1 LKPHFLENWG
11 GRKRKNDRIQLRI
24 SDIARWL
31 TQIEA
36 RQRSVESILRSS
48 GVELAALKQARQ
60 ARLDTLSIPE
70 LASSD
75 RFDLEAF
82 CRAQGQSAYL
92 GDHTALCR
100 VLGRYK
106 LYVDTRDTGF
116 ASNLLLDGFW
126 EMWLTI
132 FIARHVRPGMVAVD
146 VGANFGYYTLI
157 LADLVGETGHVY
169 AVEPNPAAAHALRR
183 SIGLNGAAG
192 RTTVI
197 EAAAGAADGNQL
209 LLFAPHGE
217 PKNATIIASQ
227 DQVSATSGT
236 VYPVSQIAV
245 DTIAAEQGRI
255 DFIKID
261 AEGAEEGIIAGAL
274 KTLERDKPHLVLE
287 FNIAR
292 YRDCRAFLAQLS
304 SIYGRL
310 RHIDYYGNAV
320 EVTES
325 QIQRDRP
332 GEDWLL
338 YFGTAD

>member
-1 LKPHFLENWG
+1 LKRYFLENWSG
-11 GRKRKNDRIQLRI
+11 LRRKSDRVQLRL

-36 RQRSVESILRSS
+36 RQRNVESILRSS
-48 GVELAALKQARQ
+48 GVELAAIKNARQ

-82 CRAQGQSAYL
+82 CRAQGQSTYL

-106 LYVDTRDTGF
+106 IYVDTRDTGF
-116 ASNLLLDGFW
+116 GSNLLLDGFW

-132 FIARHVRPGMVAVD
+132 FIARHVGAGMVAVD

-169 AVEPNPAAAHALRR
+169 AVEPNPTTAIALRR
-183 SIGLNGAAG
+183 SVDLNGAAG

-197 EAAAGAADGNQL
+197 EAAAGAADGSQL

-217 PKNATIIASQ
+217 PKNATIIASP
-227 DQVSATSGT
+227 DQVSAASGT
-236 VYPVSQIAV
+236 VYTVSEVAV
-245 DTIAAEQGRI
+245 DTIAERGRI

-274 KTLERDKPHLVLE
+274 KTLARDRPHLVLE
-287 FNIAR
+287 FNAAR
-292 YRDCRAFLAQLS
+292 YRDPRAFLAQLT

-310 RHIDYYGNAV
+310 RYIDYYGNAV
-320 EVTES
+320 EMTEA
-325 QIQRDRP
+325 QIQTDRK

-338 YFGTAD
+338 YFSHAE

>member
-1 LKPHFLENWG
+1 LKRHFLEQWG
-11 GRKRKNDRIQLRI
+11 GLKRKGDQVHLRI
-24 SDIARWL
+24 SHIARWL

-36 RQRSVESILRSS
+36 RQRSVEAILRSS
-48 GVELAALKQARQ
+48 GVELAAIKEARQ

-106 LYVDTRDTGF
+106 IYVDTRDTGF
-116 ASNLLLDGFW
+116 GSNLLLDGFW
-126 EMWLTI
+126 EMWLTK
-132 FIARHVRPGMVAVD
+132 FIARHVTVGMVAID
-146 VGANFGYYTLI
+146 VGANYGYYTLI
-157 LADLVGETGHVY
+157 LADLVGEDGHVY
-169 AVEPNPAAAHALRR
+169 AVEPNPAAAIALRR

-197 EAAAGAADGNQL
+197 EAAAGAADGNRL

-217 PKNATIIASQ
+217 PKNATIIASP
-227 DQVSATSGT
+227 DQVSAASGT
-236 VYPVSQIAV
+236 VHTVSEVAL
-245 DTIAAEQGRI
+245 DTIAAERGLI

-274 KTLERDKPHLVLE
+274 KTLARDKPHLVLE
-287 FNIAR
+287 FNSAR
-292 YRDCRAFLAQLS
+292 YRDPRAFLTQLTS
-304 SIYGRL
+304 LYGRL

-320 EVTES
+320 DVTEA

-338 YFGTAD
+338 YFGHAE

>member
-1 LKPHFLENWG
+1 LKRHFFGNWG
-11 GRKRKNDRIQLRI
+11 GLKRKDRVQLRI

-36 RQRSVESILRSS
+36 RQRNVEAILRSS
-48 GVELAALKQARQ
+48 GMELAALKAARQ

-82 CRAQGQSAYL
+82 CRAQAQSAYL
-92 GDHTALCR
+92 GEHTALCR
-100 VLGRYK
+100 ILGRYK
-106 LYVDTRDTGF
+106 VYVDTRDTGF

-132 FIARHVRPGMVAVD
+132 FIARRVRAGMVAID

-157 LADLVGETGHVY
+157 LADLVGESGHVY
-169 AVEPNPAAAHALRR
+169 AIEPNPAAATALRR
-183 SIGLNGAAG
+183 SIGLNGASG

-197 EAAAGAADGNQL
+197 EAAAGVADGSEL

-217 PKNATIIASQ
+217 PKNAMIIASA
-227 DQVSATSGT
+227 DGVNAASGT
-236 VYPVSQIAV
+236 FHPVSEVAV
-245 DTIAAEQGRI
+245 DTIAAGRGRI

-261 AEGAEEGIIAGAL
+261 AEGAEESIIAGAL
-274 KTLERDKPHLVLE
+274 KTLARDKPHLVLE
-287 FNIAR
+287 FNVAR
-292 YRDCRAFLAQLS
+292 YRDPGAFLEQIT

-320 EVTES
+320 EITEA
-325 QIQRDRP
+325 QIRTDRF

-338 YFGTAD
+338 YFGSAE

>member
-1 LKPHFLENWG
+1 M
-11 GRKRKNDRIQLRI
+11 
-24 SDIARWL
+24 

-36 RQRSVESILRSS
+36 KQRSIEAMLRISLS
-48 GVELAALKQARQ
+48 NATKQP
-60 ARLDTLSIPE
+60 RLDALAIPE
-70 LASSD
+70 LTSSD

-82 CRAQGQSAYL
+82 CRAQAQSIYL

-106 LYVDTRDTGF
+106 VYLDTRDTGF
-116 ASNLLLDGFW
+116 GANLLLDGFW

-132 FIARHVRPGMVAVD
+132 FIARHVHAGMVAVD

-157 LADLVGETGHVY
+157 LADLVGEAGHVY
-169 AVEPNPAAAHALRR
+169 AVEPNPETATALRR

-197 EAAAGAADGNQL
+197 EAAAGAAGGNQ

-217 PKNATIIASQ
+217 PKNARIIASPHQ
-227 DQVSATSGT
+227 ISAASGT
-236 VYPVSQIAV
+236 VYTVSEVAV
-245 DTIAAEQGRI
+245 DTIAAERGRI

-261 AEGAEEGIIAGAL
+261 AEGAEEGIIDGAVT
-274 KTLERDKPHLVLE
+274 TLARDKPHLVLE
-287 FNIAR
+287 FNAAR
-292 YRDCRAFLAQLS
+292 CRDPRAFLAQLT

-320 EVTES
+320 QVTEA
-325 QIQRDRP
+325 QIESDRP

-338 YFGTAD
+338 YFGSAE

>member
-1 LKPHFLENWG
+1 LKSHFLENWVG
-11 GRKRKNDRIQLRI
+11 LKRKSDRVQLRI

-36 RQRSVESILRSS
+36 RQRSVEAILHSS
-48 GVELAALKQARQ
+48 GVELAAIKKARQ

-92 GDHTALCR
+92 GNHTALCR

-106 LYVDTRDTGF
+106 IYVDTRDTGF

-132 FIARHVRPGMVAVD
+132 FIARHVGAGMVAVD

-157 LADLVGETGHVY
+157 LADLVGEAGHVY
-169 AVEPNPAAAHALRR
+169 AVEPNPAAAIALRR
-183 SIGLNGAAG
+183 SIGLNGAAV

-197 EAAAGAADGNQL
+197 EAAAGATDNGQL

-217 PKNATIIASQ
+217 PKNAAIIASP
-227 DQVSATSGT
+227 DQVSAASGT
-236 VYPVSQIAV
+236 VYTVSEVAI
-245 DTIAAEQGRI
+245 DTLAAERGRI

-261 AEGAEEGIIAGAL
+261 AEGAEESIIAGAL
-274 KTLERDKPHLVLE
+274 KTLARDKPHLVLE
-287 FNIAR
+287 FNGAR
-292 YRDCRAFLAQLS
+292 YRDPHAFLAQLT

-310 RHIDYYGNAV
+310 RHIDYYGDAV
-320 EVTES
+320 EVTEA
-325 QIQRDRP
+325 QIQSDRP

-338 YFGTAD
+338 YFGHAE

>member
-1 LKPHFLENWG
+1 LKRHFLESWVG
-11 GRKRKNDRIQLRI
+11 LKRKGDRVQLRI

-48 GVELAALKQARQ
+48 GVELAAIKKARQ

-106 LYVDTRDTGF
+106 IYVDTRDTGF
-116 ASNLLLDGFW
+116 GSNLLLDGFW

-132 FIARHVRPGMVAVD
+132 FIARHVGAGMVAVD
-146 VGANFGYYTLI
+146 VGANYGYYTLI
-157 LADLVGETGHVY
+157 LADLVGGDGHVY
-169 AVEPNPAAAHALRR
+169 AVEPNPAAATALRR
-183 SIGLNGAAG
+183 SIALNGAAG

-197 EAAAGAADGNQL
+197 EAAAGATDSRQL

-217 PKNATIIASQ
+217 PKNATIIASP
-227 DQVSATSGT
+227 DQVSAASGT
-236 VYPVSQIAV
+236 VYTVSEVAV
-245 DTIAAEQGRI
+245 DTIAAKLGRI

-261 AEGAEEGIIAGAL
+261 AEGAEESIIAGAL
-274 KTLERDKPHLVLE
+274 KTLARDKPHLVLE
-287 FNIAR
+287 FNGAR
-292 YRDCRAFLAQLS
+292 YRDPRAFLAQLT

-310 RHIDYYGNAV
+310 RHIDYYGHTV
-320 EVTES
+320 EVTEA
-325 QIQRDRP
+325 QIQSDRP

-338 YFGTAD
+338 YFGHAE

>member
-1 LKPHFLENWG
+1 MKRHFFGNWG
-11 GRKRKNDRIQLRI
+11 GLRRKSDSIQLRI
-24 SDIARWL
+24 SDIASWL

-36 RQRSVESILRSS
+36 RQRTVEAILRSS
-48 GVELAALKQARQ
+48 GVELAALKEARQ

-82 CRAQGQSAYL
+82 CRAQAQSAYL
-92 GDHTALCR
+92 GDDTALCR

-106 LYVDTRDTGF
+106 IYVDTRDTGF
-116 ASNLLLDGFW
+116 AANLLLDGFW

-132 FIARHVRPGMVAVD
+132 FIARHVRAGMVAVD

-157 LADLVGETGHVY
+157 LADLVGEPGHVY
-169 AVEPNPAAAHALRR
+169 AVEPNPAAAAALRR

-197 EAAAGAADGNQL
+197 EAAAGVVDGGQL

-217 PKNATIIASQ
+217 PKNSTIIASP
-227 DQVSATSGT
+227 DEVSAASGT
-236 VYPVSQIAV
+236 VHPVSEVAV
-245 DTIAAEQGRI
+245 DTIAAGRGHI

-274 KTLERDKPHLVLE
+274 KTLARDKPHLVLE
-287 FNIAR
+287 FNAGR
-292 YRDCRAFLAQLS
+292 YHDPGAFLAQLT

-320 EVTES
+320 EVTEA
-325 QIQRDRP
+325 QIQSDRA

-338 YFGTAD
+338 YFGSAE

>member
-1 LKPHFLENWG
+1 LKRHFFGNWG
-11 GRKRKNDRIQLRI
+11 GLKRKRDRVHLRI

-36 RQRSVESILRSS
+36 RQRNVEAILRSS
-48 GVELAALKQARQ
+48 GMELTALKAARQ

-70 LASSD
+70 LTSSD

-82 CRAQGQSAYL
+82 CRAQAQSTYL

-100 VLGRYK
+100 ILGRYK
-106 LYVDTRDTGF
+106 VYVDTRDTGF

-132 FIARHVRPGMVAVD
+132 FIARQVRAGMVAID

-169 AVEPNPAAAHALRR
+169 AVEPNPVAATALRR
-183 SIGLNGAAG
+183 SVDLNGAGG

-197 EAAAGAADGNQL
+197 EAAAGAADGSQL
-209 LLFAPHGE
+209 LLFTPHGE
-217 PKNATIIASQ
+217 PKNAMIVASP
-227 DQVSATSGT
+227 DGVSAGSGT
-236 VYPVSQIAV
+236 LYPVSEVAV
-245 DTIAAEQGRI
+245 DTIAAGCERI

-274 KTLERDKPHLVLE
+274 KTLTRDKPHLVLE
-287 FNIAR
+287 FNAAR
-292 YRDCRAFLAQLS
+292 YRNAAAFLGQIT

-320 EVTES
+320 EIPET
-325 QIQRDRP
+325 QIQTDRV

-338 YFGTAD
+338 YFGSAE